1 MWGCCGQHRSTSGSA
16 AALVLVQAARLP
28 PGAAA
33 LVLVQAARLPPGPTR
48 NAAEPTAR
56 PNAAATSADTDENG
70 RVCVGG
76 LGPYALLLG
85 TTSEQQRAAA
95 VHHSHVHRVHHV
107 RGGADDVSGLL
118 IAALTASTR
127 ANRPWQ
133 RRPGLQAP
141 VIRWQPEELLL
152 VSGCSGHADRS
163 GPDVDAA
170 ASCSYLSD
178 CMSLSGHRHLL
189 RALCWLAWCSRQTSG
204 ARLDRTRRGRCGAAV
219 GTIGAPLAAHRL
231 GSQRSCCWLAVM
243 QRPCRPESA

>member
-1 MWGCCGQHRSTSGSA
+1 M
-16 AALVLVQAARLP
+16 
-28 PGAAA
+28 
-33 LVLVQAARLPPGPTR
+33 
-48 NAAEPTAR
+48 
-56 PNAAATSADTDENG
+56 
-70 RVCVGG
+70 
-76 LGPYALLLG
+76 
-85 TTSEQQRAAA
+85 
-95 VHHSHVHRVHHV
+95 HRVHHV

-141 VIRWQPEELLL
+141 AIRWQPEELLL

-219 GTIGAPLAAHRL
+219 GNIGAPAAAQRL
-231 GSQRSCCWLAVM
+231 WFWCKPLGCRQDRLEMRLNQPQDRMPPLRVPILTKMVVSACGSGRETAA
-243 QRPCRPESA
+243 RA

>member
-1 MWGCCGQHRSTSGSA
+1 M
-16 AALVLVQAARLP
+16 
-28 PGAAA
+28 
-33 LVLVQAARLPPGPTR
+33 
-48 NAAEPTAR
+48 
-56 PNAAATSADTDENG
+56 
-70 RVCVGG
+70 
-76 LGPYALLLG
+76 
-85 TTSEQQRAAA
+85 SE
-95 VHHSHVHRVHHV
+95 
-107 RGGADDVSGLL
+107 LL

-141 VIRWQPEELLL
+141 AIRWQPEELLL

-204 ARLDRTRRGRCGAAV
+204 ARLDRRRTRPMQGCCGRHRSTSGSAAALV
-219 GTIGAPLAAHRL
+219 LMQAARLPPAPTRNAAEPTAPPNAAATSADTDGNGRVCVDGL
-231 GSQRSCCWLAVM
+231 GPYALLLKPQ
-243 QRPCRPESA
+243 PESRRPADTHHLHAPHAPHAGRSW

>member
-1 MWGCCGQHRSTSGSA
+1 MRLNQPHDRMPPLRVPILTKMVVSA
-16 AALVLVQAARLP
+16 SVASVL
-28 PGAAA
+28 
-33 LVLVQAARLPPGPTR
+33 
-48 NAAEPTAR
+48 
-56 PNAAATSADTDENG
+56 
-70 RVCVGG
+70 
-76 LGPYALLLG
+76 YALLLE

-141 VIRWQPEELLL
+141 AIRWQPEELLL

-189 RALCWLAWCSRQTSG
+189 RALCWLACAAVYHSHVHRVHHV
-204 ARLDRTRRGRCGAAV
+204 RRGADDVSGLLIAALTALTH
-219 GTIGAPLAAHRL
+219 GNRPW
-231 GSQRSCCWLAVM
+231 Q

>member
-1 MWGCCGQHRSTSGSA
+1 MVLKTDERSPARSNKTRPMWGCCGQHRITSGS
-16 AALVLVQAARLP
+16 
-28 PGAAA
+28 AAA

-76 LGPYALLLG
+76 LGPYALLLR

-107 RGGADDVSGLL
+107 RGGADDVSELL
-118 IAALTASTR
+118 IAAHTASTR
-127 ANRPWQ
+127 ANRP
-133 RRPGLQAP
+133 
-141 VIRWQPEELLL
+141 
-152 VSGCSGHADRS
+152 DRS

-189 RALCWLAWCSRQTSG
+189 RALCWLAWCCCVPFACAS
-204 ARLDRTRRGRCGAAV
+204 C
-219 GTIGAPLAAHRL
+219 APRAE
-231 GSQRSCCWLAVM
+231 RS
-243 QRPCRPESA
+243 

>member
-1 MWGCCGQHRSTSGSA
+1 MSWAVDCRTHG
-16 AALVLVQAARLP
+16 L
-28 PGAAA
+28 
-33 LVLVQAARLPPGPTR
+33 
-48 NAAEPTAR
+48 
-56 PNAAATSADTDENG
+56 DT
-70 RVCVGG
+70 
-76 LGPYALLLG
+76 
-85 TTSEQQRAAA
+85 
-95 VHHSHVHRVHHV
+95 H
-107 RGGADDVSGLL
+107 
-118 IAALTASTR
+118 

-141 VIRWQPEELLL
+141 AIRWQPEELLL

-219 GTIGAPLAAHRL
+219 GNIGAPAAAQRL
-231 GSQRSCCWLAVM
+231 WFWCKPLGYRQDRLEMRLNQPHDRMPPLRVPILTKMVVSASVASVLMRSVASVLMRWLLIAALTASTHGNRPWQRRPGLCKHLHLPFDGSQRS
-243 QRPCRPESA
+243 

>member
-1 MWGCCGQHRSTSGSA
+1 M
-16 AALVLVQAARLP
+16 
-28 PGAAA
+28 
-33 LVLVQAARLPPGPTR
+33 QAARLPPGPTR
-48 NAAEPTAR
+48 NAAEPTAG
-56 PNAAATSADTDENG
+56 PNAAATSADTDQNG
-70 RVCVGG
+70 CVCVGG
-76 LGPYALLLG
+76 LGPYALLLE

-141 VIRWQPEELLL
+141 AIRWQPEELLL

-219 GTIGAPLAAHRL
+219 GNIGAPAAAQRL
-231 GSQRSCCWLAVM
+231 WFWCKPLGYRQDRLEMRLNQPHDRMPPLRAPILTKMVV
-243 QRPCRPESA
+243 SASATSVRMRRCSR

>member
-1 MWGCCGQHRSTSGSA
+1 MVVSA
-16 AALVLVQAARLP
+16 SVASVL
-28 PGAAA
+28 
-33 LVLVQAARLPPGPTR
+33 
-48 NAAEPTAR
+48 
-56 PNAAATSADTDENG
+56 
-70 RVCVGG
+70 
-76 LGPYALLLG
+76 YALLLE

-141 VIRWQPEELLL
+141 AIRWQPEELLL

-219 GTIGAPLAAHRL
+219 GNIGAPAAAQRL
-231 GSQRSCCWLAVM
+231 WFWCKPLGYRQDRLEMRLNQPHDRMPPLRVPILTKMPVPASVASVLVSLCAAAQDDIGAAACCCCAPFACASRAPRAGRS
-243 QRPCRPESA
+243 

>member
-1 MWGCCGQHRSTSGSA
+1 MQAG
-16 AALVLVQAARLP
+16 LVL
-28 PGAAA
+28 PGW
-33 LVLVQAARLPPGPTR
+33 TR
-48 NAAEPTAR
+48 NADEPTAR
-56 PNAAATSADTDENG
+56 PNAAATSADADENG
-70 RVCVGG
+70 RVCVDG
-76 LGPYALLLG
+76 LGPCALLLKPR
-85 TTSEQQRAAA
+85 SEHQQPADMRADCMRRM
-95 VHHSHVHRVHHV
+95 HRVQ
-107 RGGADDVSGLL
+107 GAADDVTALL

-141 VIRWQPEELLL
+141 AIRWQPEELLL

-219 GTIGAPLAAHRL
+219 GNIGAPAAAQRL
-231 GSQRSCCWLAVM
+231 WC
-243 QRPCRPESA
+243 

>member
-1 MWGCCGQHRSTSGSA
+1 MSLSGHRHLLRALCWLAWCSRQTSGARLDRTRRGRCGAAVGNIGAPA
-16 AALVLVQAARLP
+16 AAQRLWFWCKPLGYRQDRLEMRLNQPHDRMPPLRVPILTKMVVSASVASVL
-28 PGAAA
+28 
-33 LVLVQAARLPPGPTR
+33 
-48 NAAEPTAR
+48 
-56 PNAAATSADTDENG
+56 
-70 RVCVGG
+70 
-76 LGPYALLLG
+76 YALLLE

-141 VIRWQPEELLL
+141 AIRWQPEELLL

-163 GPDVDAA
+163 RPDVDAA

-189 RALCWLAWCSRQTSG
+189 RALCWLAWCCCVPFACASRASR
-204 ARLDRTRRGRCGAAV
+204 AE
-219 GTIGAPLAAHRL
+219 
-231 GSQRSCCWLAVM
+231 RS
-243 QRPCRPESA
+243 

>member
-1 MWGCCGQHRSTSGSA
+1 MRLNQPHDRMPPLRVPILTKMVVSA
-16 AALVLVQAARLP
+16 SVASVL
-28 PGAAA
+28 
-33 LVLVQAARLPPGPTR
+33 
-48 NAAEPTAR
+48 
-56 PNAAATSADTDENG
+56 
-70 RVCVGG
+70 
-76 LGPYALLLG
+76 YALLLE

-133 RRPGLQAP
+133 PRPGLQAP
-141 VIRWQPEELLL
+141 AIRWQPEELLL

-189 RALCWLAWCSRQTSG
+189 RALCWLAWCSRQTSEVG
-204 ARLDRTRRGRCGAAV
+204 A
-219 GTIGAPLAAHRL
+219 
-231 GSQRSCCWLAVM
+231 
-243 QRPCRPESA
+243 

>member
-1 MWGCCGQHRSTSGSA
+1 MVVSA
-16 AALVLVQAARLP
+16 SVASVL
-28 PGAAA
+28 
-33 LVLVQAARLPPGPTR
+33 
-48 NAAEPTAR
+48 
-56 PNAAATSADTDENG
+56 
-70 RVCVGG
+70 
-76 LGPYALLLG
+76 YALLLE

-141 VIRWQPEELLL
+141 AIRWQPEELLL

-204 ARLDRTRRGRCGAAV
+204 AAARSKTDEV
-219 GTIGAPLAAHRL
+219 DAGLLWATSEHQR
-231 GSQRSCCWLAVM
+231 QRSGSGVDAS
-243 QRPCRPESA
+243 RSATASADSKCG

>member
-1 MWGCCGQHRSTSGSA
+1 M
-16 AALVLVQAARLP
+16 
-28 PGAAA
+28 
-33 LVLVQAARLPPGPTR
+33 
-48 NAAEPTAR
+48 
-56 PNAAATSADTDENG
+56 
-70 RVCVGG
+70 
-76 LGPYALLLG
+76 
-85 TTSEQQRAAA
+85 
-95 VHHSHVHRVHHV
+95 
-107 RGGADDVSGLL
+107 SGLL

-141 VIRWQPEELLL
+141 AIRWQPEELLL

-219 GTIGAPLAAHRL
+219 GSIGAPAAAQRL
-231 GSQRSCCWLAVM
+231 WFWCKPLGCRQAQRLWFWCKPLGYRQDRLEMRLNQPHDRMPPLRVPILTKMVVSASVASVAARGAAVG
-243 QRPCRPESA
+243 

>member
-1 MWGCCGQHRSTSGSA
+1 M
-16 AALVLVQAARLP
+16 
-28 PGAAA
+28 
-33 LVLVQAARLPPGPTR
+33 
-48 NAAEPTAR
+48 
-56 PNAAATSADTDENG
+56 
-70 RVCVGG
+70 
-76 LGPYALLLG
+76 
-85 TTSEQQRAAA
+85 
-95 VHHSHVHRVHHV
+95 
-107 RGGADDVSGLL
+107 SGLL

-141 VIRWQPEELLL
+141 AIRWQPEELLL

-163 GPDVDAA
+163 RPDVDAA

-219 GTIGAPLAAHRL
+219 GNIGAPAAAQRLWFWCKPLGYRQDRLEMRLNQPHDRMPPLRVPILTKMVVSASVASVLMRCCSRRHRSSSVL
-231 GSQRSCCWLAVM
+231 LLCTIRMCIACTTCGEELM
-243 QRPCRPESA
+243 T

>member
-1 MWGCCGQHRSTSGSA
+1 MWGCCGQHRSTSGS
-16 AALVLVQAARLP
+16 
-28 PGAAA
+28 AAA

-76 LGPYALLLG
+76 LGPYALLLE
-85 TTSEQQRAAA
+85 TTAEQQRAAA

-141 VIRWQPEELLL
+141 AIRWQPEELLL

-189 RALCWLAWCSRQTSG
+189 RALCWLAWCCCVPFACASR
-204 ARLDRTRRGRCGAAV
+204 
-219 GTIGAPLAAHRL
+219 APRAE
-231 GSQRSCCWLAVM
+231 RS
-243 QRPCRPESA
+243 